1 VEREANYAAVGAFV
15 LLVIAMAGMFVY
27 WYAGARETREYTRYE
42 IYFDGSVSG
51 LTRGAAVRY
60 LGVDVGQVVAMHIDS
75 RNSSRVQ
82 VIVDIDSSAPISART
97 VAELS
102 LQGVTGVL
110 YIDLAENTGSAR
122 LAEAVP
128 GEHYRVIRAERS
140 NFDVLLSSLPEMV
153 GLADQVLDRAA
164 KLFDQKNLAAVARS
178 LDNLDKAS
186 LALPDTVRE
195 VRALVADLRST
206 SAEFR
211 ETAASVRAITD
222 EAGPRVRH
230 AAAELDKI
238 AENLA
243 NATGRLDQVVAE
255 NRADVRSF
263 ARDGLP
269 ELERLLHDSQAAA
282 AEIRDLAHGLK
293 ENPSQ
298 LLYQPSSRGVEI
310 PR

>member
-1 VEREANYAAVGAFV
+1 MEREANYAAVGAFV
-15 LLVIAMAGMFVY
+15 LLVVAMAGMFVY

-51 LTRGAAVRY
+51 LTRGASVRY
-60 LGVDVGQVVAMHIDS
+60 LGVEVGRVVAMRIDP

-82 VIVDIDSSAPISART
+82 VVVDIDSTAPISART
-97 VAELS
+97 IAELS

-110 YIDLAENTGSAR
+110 YIDLAEDRGTAR
-122 LAEAVP
+122 LADAVP
-128 GEHYRVIRAERS
+128 SERYPVIRAALS
-140 NFDVLLSSLPEMV
+140 SFDVLLASLPEMV
-153 GLADQVLDRAA
+153 GLADQVLNRAE
-164 KLFDQKNLAAVARS
+164 KLLDPANLTAVSHS
-178 LDNLDKAS
+178 LANFEKATV
-186 LALPDTVRE
+186 ALPDTVRD
-195 VRALVADLRST
+195 VRALIADLHST

-211 ETAASVRAITD
+211 ATAASVRAITD
-222 EAGPRVRH
+222 EAGPRVRR
-230 AAAELDKI
+230 AAADLDKI

-269 ELERLLHDSQAAA
+269 ELERLLRDSEAAA
-282 AEIRDLAHGLK
+282 SEIRDLAHGLK
-293 ENPSQ
+293 QDPSQ
-298 LLYQPSSRGVEI
+298 LLYQPRSRGVEI